1 VFELFEILSNFKY
14 ENTEKTFFLEH
25 KQAVSVYEEKTQH
38 FHNNYEIFY
47 LIKGDRYYFIKD
59 KTYFIRAGDLVL
71 INIADLHRSTG
82 AQSNNYERLLINF
95 KQPFIMSSSSS
106 PIYDSLFVPFQLD
119 NHVIHLNVRE
129 QSFIENNLS
138 KMFREAQAKRSGY
151 EAYLQSLLI
160 EVLIFASRY
169 TEDHQKRFEHL
180 SPAHKRI
187 SEITQY
193 MNEHYMDQITLK
205 TISDKFFI
213 SKYHLIRVF
222 KEVTGFTFIEY
233 LNTVRVKNARIMLL
247 ASNKKII
254 EISIEVGFGSIS
266 HFNRVFR
273 TILNCSPIKYRHM
286 HKI

>member
-1 VFELFEILSNFKY
+1 
-14 ENTEKTFFLEH
+14 
-25 KQAVSVYEEKTQH
+25 
-38 FHNNYEIFY
+38 
-47 LIKGDRYYFIKD
+47 
-59 KTYFIRAGDLVL
+59 
-71 INIADLHRSTG
+71 
-82 AQSNNYERLLINF
+82 
-95 KQPFIMSSSSS
+95 MSSSSS
-106 PIYDSLFVPFQLD
+106 PIYDSLFVPFQVD

-169 TEDHQKRFEHL
+169 IEDHQKRFEHL

-187 SEITQY
+187 SEIT
-193 MNEHYMDQITLK
+193 HYMDQITLT

-213 SKYHLIRVF
+213 SKYHLIRIF

-233 LNTVRVKNARIMLL
+233 LNTVRLKNARIMLL
-247 ASNKKII
+247 TSNKKII
-254 EISIEVGFGSIS
+254 EISDEVGFGSIS

-273 TILNCSPIKYRHM
+273 TMLNCSPIKYRHM
-286 HKI
+286 HKM